1 VGKSRTCRASVIRD
15 ILRGR
20 LVADPDPHGLRLRG
34 AKITG
39 RLDLENLAT
48 GISLELTDCLLEEG
62 ISAQNARLAGLVLV
76 GCLLEHATEPALHG
90 RMLVCD
96 GLFLIGTRVIGH
108 SGGGAVNLLGAH
120 VSGTLGCIGGEL
132 GNDCGPALYADAL
145 QVGQNMSLTDGFTTV
160 GSGEGGAV
168 RLAGARIGGQLVCAG
183 ATVGNDSGPAL
194 IADSLHVDQGTFL
207 RGFTAAGRGRA
218 GAVRLLGA
226 RVGGQFD
233 CAGAAV
239 SNDSGPALS
248 ADGLEVGQDMSL
260 AGGFTAVGD
269 GDGGAVRLL
278 GARVGGPLGCAG
290 AELRNDSGPALIA
303 DNLQA
308 GQDMSL
314 TDGFT
319 AVGGGSDGAV
329 RLVGARVGGQL
340 SWTGAKVRNDSG
352 PALTAD
358 GLHVDQAIYLR
369 GFSAIGCGDG
379 GAVRL
384 LRARVGGP
392 LECAGAQ
399 LRNDSGPALYADSL
413 EVGQDI
419 SLTDGFIAVGCGSDG
434 AVRLL
439 GARVGGQLRCT
450 GAELRNDSGPAL
462 IADSLQAGQDMY
474 LTGDFAATGGGAGV
488 VADLTGARVGGAFLF
503 APARLEHSADS
514 RRRLAVDGLTY
525 AGVPQPL
532 PVPDW
537 RELLRHGTPGYA
549 AQPYQ
554 QLAAG
559 CRALGDERQVR
570 QTLIGQ
576 RDDQLARTRQR
587 WPERWW
593 GSITKVTLGYGY
605 QPWRAL
611 WFLAG
616 ALAVSCVL
624 AVVLGANGALTQTS
638 KTATP
643 GRPCTV
649 IQQLSVGLDLN
660 LPVGASVAREG
671 CDLTADSAS
680 VTAAWLSAVSWVLR
694 LLVWAFAAL
703 FIAGFTS
710 AVRKT

>member
-1 VGKSRTCRASVIRD
+1 VGESRTCRASVIRD

-20 LVADPDPHGLRLRG
+20 LVADPDPHGLRLQG

-39 RLDLENLAT
+39 RLDLENFAT
-48 GISLELTDCLLEEG
+48 DISLELTACLLEEG
-62 ISAQNARLAGLVLV
+62 IVARNARLAGLVLV
-76 GCLLEHATEPALHG
+76 GCLLEHDAEPALDG

-96 GLFLIGTRVIGH
+96 GLFLIGTRVIGR
-108 SGGGAVNLLGAH
+108 SGSGAVTLLGAH
-120 VSGTLGCIGGEL
+120 VSGALGCVGGEL
-132 GNDCGPALYADAL
+132 ANDGGPALYADGL
-145 QVGQNMSLTDGFTTV
+145 QVGQDMSLTDGFTAV
-160 GSGEGGAV
+160 GSGDGGAV
-168 RLAGARIGGQLVCAG
+168 RLAGARVGGQLDCAG
-183 ATVGNDSGPAL
+183 AT
-194 IADSLHVDQGTFL
+194 
-207 RGFTAAGRGRA
+207 
-218 GAVRLLGA
+218 
-226 RVGGQFD
+226 
-233 CAGAAV
+233 V
-239 SNDSGPALS
+239 SNDSGPALY
-248 ADGLEVGQDMSL
+248 ADGLNVDQAMYLRGF
-260 AGGFTAVGD
+260 AAIGGGGA
-269 GDGGAVRLL
+269 GAVRLP
-278 GARVGGPLGCAG
+278 GARVGGQLGCAG

-303 DNLQA
+303 D
-308 GQDMSL
+308 
-314 TDGFT
+314 
-319 AVGGGSDGAV
+319 
-329 RLVGARVGGQL
+329 
-340 SWTGAKVRNDSG
+340 
-352 PALTAD
+352 
-358 GLHVDQAIYLR
+358 
-369 GFSAIGCGDG
+369 
-379 GAVRL
+379 
-384 LRARVGGP
+384 
-392 LECAGAQ
+392 
-399 LRNDSGPALYADSL
+399 SL
-413 EVGQDI
+413 EV
-419 SLTDGFIAVGCGSDG
+419 
-434 AVRLL
+434 
-439 GARVGGQLRCT
+439 
-450 GAELRNDSGPAL
+450 
-462 IADSLQAGQDMY
+462 GQDMY
-474 LTGDFAATGGGAGV
+474 LTGEFAATGGGGGV

-503 APARLEHSADS
+503 APARLEHSIDS

-532 PVPDW
+532 PVREW
-537 RELLRHGTPGYA
+537 RELLRHGTPGNA

-616 ALAVSCVL
+616 VLAVSCVL
-624 AVVLGANGALTQTS
+624 AVVLGAHGALTQTG

-649 IQQLSVGLDLN
+649 IQRLSVRLDLN

-703 FIAGFTS
+703 FIAGFAN